1 MDSKATINLPL
12 SEYMELQKQI
22 GERDAKIA
30 ALEAAVRAEQV
41 RDPEGRIVALVGAVS
56 AVVPVVQFAV
66 ASLPPESVRG
76 WPYQALEKFAA
87 CLASIP
93 GGDQHLIELGRDL
106 AIFAREIEPFEKA
119 RARGE
124 RAEARVGGPG

>member
-1 MDSKATINLPL
+1 MDSKATLSIPL
-12 SEYMELQKQI
+12 SEYLEIQKKL
-22 GERDAKIA
+22 GEREKKIEE
-30 ALEAAVRAEQV
+30 LEAAIKDEQM
-41 RDPEGRIVALVGAVS
+41 RDPSGRIEALLGALQ

-76 WPYQALEKFAA
+76 WPYVALEKFGQ
-87 CLASIP
+87 CLTAIP
-93 GGDQHLIELGRDL
+93 GGDQHMIELGHDL
-106 AIFAREIEPFEKA
+106 VIFAHEVEPFEKA